1 MLNNGDFEYVV
12 GSALW
17 SKNAFYFDHP
27 EPDLETIYDF
37 HSPRSRSISY
47 MLDIFLNTKGCF
59 KIF

>member
-1 MLNNGDFEYVV
+1 MLNNGDFEYAV

-17 SKNAFYFDHP
+17 SKNAFYFDQP

-47 MLDIFLNTKGCF
+47 MFNKAYI
-59 KIF
+59 I